1 MLSSGAKK
9 DLLVLNFCQALILV
23 SKTEDVFSDD
33 DIVNRVSN
41 KKYHLNKRI
50 DRALEALSE
59 RMGKTIEGIIQKEG
73 YALSKWLKSALNSK
87 VAPTLKSIT
96 SKTIN
101 LEMLALWIAFVNFA
115 ERDKTLIIEFKE
127 YEEANQ
133 YFRIIELIGGT
144 DVARLEGELFEEAY
158 KVVAILAFNGLGL
171 LGCEYEGSFCIT
183 GSCISAILDSLGS
196 VLKTKV
202 GWRLSTE
209 LNYIIKICDY
219 EINELGYDFKKMML
233 EKIKVLHSR
242 IQSPTQ
248 ARDWAENGAS
258 GKWEKST
265 FPEHI
270 AMVYKPDFES
280 CRLKK

>member
-1 MLSSGAKK
+1 MKEIVQELKKWREDRNMQNNEFVAEEQVAYMLDECKEILLAKT
-9 DLLVLNFCQALILV
+9 D
-23 SKTEDVFSDD
+23 E
-33 DIVNRVSN
+33 
-41 KKYHLNKRI
+41 H
-50 DRALEALSE
+50 RAE
-59 RMGKTIEGIIQKEG
+59 
-73 YALSKWLKSALNSK
+73 
-87 VAPTLKSIT
+87 
-96 SKTIN
+96 
-101 LEMLALWIAFVNFA
+101 
-115 ERDKTLIIEFKE
+115 E
-127 YEEANQ
+127 YC
-133 YFRIIELIGGT
+133 
-144 DVARLEGELFEEAY
+144 D
-158 KVVAILAFNGLGL
+158 VAILAFNGLGL

-219 EINELGYDFKKMML
+219 EINELGYDFEKMML

-270 AMVYKPDFES
+270 AMVYKPDFEK
-280 CRLKK
+280 CLFIEYALNVAEINE

>member
-1 MLSSGAKK
+1 MQKVGIPSGAKR

-23 SKTEDVFSDD
+23 SKTDDVFADD

-41 KKYHLNKRI
+41 KKHHLNKRI

-115 ERDKTLIIEFKE
+115 ERDKTLIAEFKE
-127 YEEANQ
+127 YEDANQ

-144 DVARLEGELFEEAY
+144 DVAKLEGELFEEAY
-158 KVVAILAFNGLGL
+158 KIVAILKG
-171 LGCEYEGSFCIT
+171 
-183 GSCISAILDSLGS
+183 
-196 VLKTKV
+196 
-202 GWRLSTE
+202 
-209 LNYIIKICDY
+209 
-219 EINELGYDFKKMML
+219 
-233 EKIKVLHSR
+233 
-242 IQSPTQ
+242 
-248 ARDWAENGAS
+248 
-258 GKWEKST
+258 
-265 FPEHI
+265 
-270 AMVYKPDFES
+270 
-280 CRLKK
+280 